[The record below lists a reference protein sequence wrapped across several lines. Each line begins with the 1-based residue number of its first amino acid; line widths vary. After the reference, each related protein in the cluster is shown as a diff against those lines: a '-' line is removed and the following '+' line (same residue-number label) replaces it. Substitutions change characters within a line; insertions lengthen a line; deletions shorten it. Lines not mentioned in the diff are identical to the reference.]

1 MRTHTRIDALR
12 EGYYLVWCRE
22 VEYILLGFDV
32 LPLHYTQWD
41 EVRLIVMLRETHF
54 HSRA

>member
-32 LPLHYTQWD
+32 LPLHYLQWD
-41 EVRLIVMLRETHF
+41 EVRPIVMVKETHF